1 MKGSKVLVLEF
12 DRRLRLSMTRALLRE
27 GYHVK
32 GVSSVERAVQAANRQ
47 SYELLIIGVKEPKLL
62 NMLLAKFPP
71 ALSVLIIATE
81 DMARKV
87 AECSGA
93 GIHSFL
99 IQPFSLDK
107 FRSVVAH
114 TVDRACL
121 VREGFREDKIL
132 ATLEHA
138 NRLLASETDI
148 DKFCKLVAEISAA
161 DTKADYVL
169 LFIKDEATG
178 KFVIKA
184 RVGDHKPAWQRI
196 CQQVM
201 ERGESILLDGTTHTR
216 SRLRR
221 LMTKA
226 GISTILCIPV
236 IARGEVIGAI
246 NNIKVT
252 KSARFTVGD
261 LVFTCVLGWW
271 SSIALEN
278 VRLIGRCEEYRLH
291 LEKLLHETSLTL
303 ENERRR
309 VATEIHDSV
318 VQWMVGAFYRIKT
331 SSTLIS
337 ESRFGDLDFELT
349 EVAEILQKSITELRR
364 IMGNLHPL
372 PFEELNLIAVLRQAA
387 RVLKEEGIT
396 CRVEA
401 DRKLPELTL
410 AEESAIYRIVQEAL
424 TNIRKH
430 SQATEASLR
439 IGCHDGTISV
449 EISDNGQGFNPD
461 EVMNNKIPLEHMGL
475 LGMKERVELLGGHL
489 CINSSLG
496 EGTSISFAIPISS
509 GLTMKTKV

>member
-1 MKGSKVLVLEF
+1 MKDRKVLILEF

-47 SYELLIIGVKEPKLL
+47 SYELLIVGVKELKLL
-62 NMLLAKFPP
+62 NMLLTKFPP

-107 FRSVVAH
+107 FRSIVAH
-114 TVDRACL
+114 TIDRACL
-121 VREGFREDKIL
+121 VKEGFRDKIL
-132 ATLEHA
+132 ATLGHA

-148 DKFCKLVAEISAA
+148 DKFFKLVAEISAA

-201 ERGESILLDGTTHTR
+201 ERGEPILLDRTTHTR
-216 SRLRR
+216 SRLHS
-221 LMTKA
+221 LMTRA
-226 GISTILCIPV
+226 GISTILCIPL
-236 IARGEVIGAI
+236 ITKGEVIGAI
-246 NNIKVT
+246 NNIKIT
-252 KSARFTVGD
+252 KSARFTTGD

-278 VRLIGRCEEYRLH
+278 VRLLGRCEEYRLH
-291 LEKLLHETSLTL
+291 LEKLLHETSLAL

-318 VQWMVGAFYRIKT
+318 IQWMVGAFYRIKT

-349 EVAEILQKSITELRR
+349 EVEKTLQNSITELRR
-364 IMGNLHPL
+364 IIGNLHPL
-372 PFEELNLIAVLRQAA
+372 PFEELNLIAALRQAT
-387 RVLKEEGIT
+387 RELKEEGIS

-430 SQATEASLR
+430 SQATEVSLR
-439 IGCHDGTISV
+439 IGCRDDTISV

-461 EVMNNKIPLEHMGL
+461 EVMENKIPLEHMGL
-475 LGMKERVELLGGHL
+475 FGMKERAELLGGYL
-489 CINSSLG
+489 SINSSLG
-496 EGTSISFAIPISS
+496 EGTSINFAVPISS
-509 GLTMKTKV
+509 RLTMKMKV

>member
-1 MKGSKVLVLEF
+1 MKGSEVLILEF
-12 DRRLRLSMTRALLRE
+12 DRRLRLSMTRALLRG

-47 SYELLIIGVKEPKLL
+47 SYELLIIGVKEPELL

-81 DMARKV
+81 DMARRV

-107 FRSVVAH
+107 FRSTVAH

-121 VREGFREDKIL
+121 VKEGLRDKIL
-132 ATLEHA
+132 ASLEHA

-148 DKFCKLVAEISAA
+148 DKFFKLVAEISAA

-184 RVGDHKPAWQRI
+184 RVGGHKPAWQRI

-201 ERGESILLDGTTHTR
+201 ERGEPILLDGTTHTR
-216 SRLRR
+216 SRLHR

-226 GISTILCIPV
+226 GISTILCVPL

-252 KSARFTVGD
+252 RNARFTAGD
-261 LVFTCVLGWW
+261 MVFTYVLGWW
-271 SSIALEN
+271 SSVALEN
-278 VRLIGRCEEYRLH
+278 ARLLGRCEEYRLH

-337 ESRFGDLDFELT
+337 ELRFGDLGFELI
-349 EVAEILQKSITELRR
+349 EVGKILQHSITELRR
-364 IMGNLHPL
+364 IMSNLHPL
-372 PFEELNLIAVLRQAA
+372 PFEELSLIAALHQAT
-387 RVLKEEGIT
+387 RELKGEGIA
-396 CRVEA
+396 CRLEA

-430 SQATEASLR
+430 SQATEVSLC
-439 IGCHDGTISV
+439 IGCHDSTISV
-449 EISDNGQGFNPD
+449 EVSDNGQGFNPN
-461 EVMNNKIPLEHMGL
+461 EVMNSKIPLEHMGL
-475 LGMKERVELLGGHL
+475 FGMKERAELLGGHL
-489 CINSSLG
+489 SINSSLG
-496 EGTSISFAIPISS
+496 EGTSISFAVPISS
-509 GLTMKTKV
+509 RLTMKTKV